1 MANSGFTCRVC
12 GHGDYDVHNPSE
24 FKFCNYCGVLF
35 MDQDTF
41 TLDTVGIE
49 LTHPSAKI
57 PEKSKPGDAGFDL
70 FAPERGGIMP
80 GDTDLIK
87 LGFKIQLPDY
97 VEAQVRPRS
106 GLALK
111 QGVQI
116 GNSPGTIDS
125 GYRGEVGVIIYN
137 SHPDAAFNYEVGDKV
152 GQMVIKKALPYE
164 FELLEKVND
173 TERGEGGFGSTGG
186 HKDL

>member
-1 MANSGFTCRVC
+1 MGFICRVC

-41 TLDTVGIE
+41 TLETVGIE
-49 LTHPSAKI
+49 LTHPNARI
-57 PEKSKPGDAGFDL
+57 PEKAKPGDAGFDL
-70 FAPERGGIMP
+70 FAPVAGVIQANE
-80 GDTDLIK
+80 TYLIK
-87 LGFKIQLPDY
+87 LGFKIELPNC

-111 QGVQI
+111 QGIQI
-116 GNSPGTIDS
+116 ANSPGTIDS
-125 GYRGEVGVIIYN
+125 GYRGEVGVIAYN
-137 SHPDAAFNYEVGDKV
+137 SDPDGAFLYEQGDKV

-164 FELLEKVND
+164 FELLDKVND